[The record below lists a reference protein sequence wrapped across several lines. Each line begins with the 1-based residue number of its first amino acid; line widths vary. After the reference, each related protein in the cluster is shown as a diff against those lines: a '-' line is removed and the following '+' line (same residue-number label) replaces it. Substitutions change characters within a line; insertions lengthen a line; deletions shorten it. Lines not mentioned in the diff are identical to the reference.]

1 MNPARVAPPAALGP
15 DDVIDGAP
23 LHVSVANLTVRFP
36 ASRTSVF
43 GPKRWVH
50 AVEDISLT
58 IPKGQTLGLVGESGC
73 GKSTTGRAILQLV
86 KPVAGTVR
94 VGDQVL
100 TELSGRQMRKARKS
114 MQMIFQDPFSS
125 LDARMRIGAAIKE
138 PLQVHGIATGEA
150 ADKRVLELLDAV
162 GLPASSVR
170 RFPHEFSG
178 GQRQRIAIARAL
190 AVDPT
195 FLVCDE
201 PISSLDV
208 SVQAQVINLL
218 QDLQDTLGLTYL
230 FIAHDLAAVRQVS
243 HRIAV
248 MYLGRI
254 VETMSRDDLSTLP
267 LHPYTQSLMSS
278 VPSPDLERERRR
290 ERIILVGEVPSP
302 ISPPSGCSFHTRCP
316 FAQELCRVQTPPL
329 ETAADG
335 RQVACH
341 FWREIQV
348 RGTSSPA

>member
-1 MNPARVAPPAALGP
+1 MRSSTTSHAVPPDGA
-15 DDVIDGAP
+15 IDGSPP
-23 LHVSVANLTVRFP
+23 LVSVEGLTVRFP
-36 ASRTSVF
+36 ASRASLL

-50 AVEDISLT
+50 AVEDVSLT
-58 IPKGQTLGLVGESGC
+58 IPRGQTLGLVGESGC

-100 TELSGRQMRKARKS
+100 TELSGRQMRRARRS

-125 LDARMRIGAAIKE
+125 LDARMRIGAAVKE
-138 PLQVHGIATGEA
+138 PLQVHGIASGDA
-150 ADKRVLELLDAV
+150 ADRRVLELLEAV
-162 GLPASSVR
+162 GLPATAAR

-230 FIAHDLAAVRQVS
+230 FIAHDLAVVRQIS

-254 VETMSRDDLSTLP
+254 VETMGRDDLSTEP

-278 VPSPDLERERRR
+278 VPSPDLKRERRR
-290 ERIILVGEVPSP
+290 ERIVLAGEVPSP
-302 ISPPSGCSFHTRCP
+302 LNPPSGCSFHTRCP
-316 FAQELCRVQTPPL
+316 FAQERCRVETPAL

-335 RQVACH
+335 REVACH
-341 FWREIQV
+341 FWKDIQV
-348 RGTSSPA
+348 RRSPATV

>member
-1 MNPARVAPPAALGP
+1 MSKAPILESVPPGP
-15 DDVIDGAP
+15 GGATDSAP
-23 LHVSVANLTVRFP
+23 LHVSVENLTVRFP
-36 ASRTSVF
+36 ASRTSLM
-43 GPKRWVH
+43 GARRWVH
-50 AVEDISLT
+50 AVEDVSFG
-58 IPKGQTLGLVGESGC
+58 IPQGETLGLVGESGC

-86 KPVAGTVR
+86 KPLAGTVR

-100 TELSGRQMRKARKS
+100 TELAGRQMRRARKS
-114 MQMIFQDPFSS
+114 MQMVFQDPFSS

-138 PLQVHGIATGEA
+138 PLQVHGIASGEA
-150 ADKRVLELLDAV
+150 ADRKVLELLDAV
-162 GLPASSVR
+162 GLPSSAVK

-254 VETMSRDDLSTLP
+254 VETMSRDDLSTVP

-290 ERIILVGEVPSP
+290 ERIVLVGEVPSP
-302 ISPPSGCSFHTRCP
+302 INPPSGCNFHTRCP
-316 FAQELCRVQTPPL
+316 FARERCRVETPSLVP
-329 ETAADG
+329 AADG

-341 FWREIQV
+341 FWQEIQAKA
-348 RGTSSPA
+348 SPAT